1 MPTPILMP
9 ALSPTMEEGTL
20 TKWHVREGDT
30 VVPGDVIAEIETD
43 KATMEVEAVDEGRIG
58 TLLVA
63 EGTQHVPVNQP
74 IALLLTEDDATAHF
88 TSPLG
93 GEAGAQ
99 SAPGEGVR
107 AMTDSP
113 SPSPR
118 PSPQWGEG
126 AAMPRT
132 PFPSPRWG
140 EGFPTRSGEAGS
152 HGRKG
157 EGVQAPADSTSPSP
171 QWGEDAA
178 TPRAPFPSPL
188 GGEGFPTRSGEA
200 GSHGGKGEG
209 VQAPADST
217 SPSPRW
223 GEGAAMPRTPFP
235 SPLRGEGFPTRSG
248 EAGSHG
254 GKGEGVQ
261 APAGSASPSRRPS
274 PQRGEGDSR
283 SATGEGADGHAK
295 RMFASPLARRLAR
308 ERGLDLGEIRG
319 SGPHGRI
326 VMADIEQAAVEEP
339 AAVAVEPEVTVKPM
353 TEPRGMVRRPA
364 AQPMAQGLGLGMSD
378 ESVRA
383 LYEPGSYALV
393 PHDTMRRYIA
403 ERLTLAKQ
411 TIPHFYLS
419 IDCKLDA
426 LLAAR
431 KRLNGIAPKDGPHA
445 FRLSVNDFI
454 IKAMAMALQAVP
466 GANATWTSEGLLL
479 HRTSDV
485 AVAVALPGGGL
496 FTPVIRNAEV
506 KSLSEISNEM
516 KDLAARARSK
526 RLAPHEYQG
535 GSTTISNLGMYGIAH
550 FEAVINPPQAS
561 ILAVGKAQ
569 KRPVIKKD
577 TVKIATMMSVT
588 LSVDHRV
595 IDGALGAELLAAFKA
610 FIQDPVTML
619 V

>member
-9 ALSPTMEEGTL
+9 ALSPTMEDGTL
-20 TKWHVREGDT
+20 AKWHVKEGDS
-30 VVPGDVIAEIETD
+30 VRSGDLIAEIETD

-58 TLLVA
+58 KLLVA

-74 IALLLTEDDATAHF
+74 IALLLTDDAGTAAPF

-93 GEAGAQ
+93 GEVAAP
-99 SAPGEGVR
+99 SAPAEGGQAR
-107 AMTDSP
+107 ANSTA
-113 SPSPR
+113 
-118 PSPQWGEG
+118 PSPQ
-126 AAMPRT
+126 
-132 PFPSPRWG
+132 
-140 EGFPTRSGEAGS
+140 
-152 HGRKG
+152 
-157 EGVQAPADSTSPSP
+157 
-171 QWGEDAA
+171 
-178 TPRAPFPSPL
+178 
-188 GGEGFPTRSGEA
+188 
-200 GSHGGKGEG
+200 
-209 VQAPADST
+209 
-217 SPSPRW
+217 
-223 GEGAAMPRTPFP
+223 
-235 SPLRGEGFPTRSG
+235 
-248 EAGSHG
+248 
-254 GKGEGVQ
+254 
-261 APAGSASPSRRPS
+261 PS
-274 PQRGEGDSR
+274 PQRGEGESR
-283 SATGEGADGHAK
+283 NATGARADGHAK
-295 RMFASPLARRLAR
+295 RLFASPLARRLAS

-326 VMADIEQAAVEEP
+326 VMADIERAAVEQHAE
-339 AAVAVEPEVTVKPM
+339 VAVEPM
-353 TEPRGMVRRPA
+353 IEPRGMVRRPA
-364 AQPMAQGLGLGMSD
+364 EQRMAQGLGQAMSD
-378 ESVRA
+378 ESVQA

-393 PHDTMRRYIA
+393 PHDTMRRFIA

-479 HRTSDV
+479 HRNSDV

-516 KDLAARARSK
+516 RDLATRARSK